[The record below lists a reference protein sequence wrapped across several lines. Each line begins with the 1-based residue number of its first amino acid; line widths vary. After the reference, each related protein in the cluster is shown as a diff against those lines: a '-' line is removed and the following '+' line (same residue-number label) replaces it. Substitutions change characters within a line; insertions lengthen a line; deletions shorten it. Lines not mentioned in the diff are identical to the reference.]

1 VTAAAISRQ
10 FVLFLVAGGVA
21 ALANYGS
28 RFAFSLWVAYA
39 TAIVLAYCVGMLV
52 AFVLMRQV
60 VFSGAGKALWPQIW
74 KFVLVNLLA
83 VAQTLVVS
91 LVFAWWLLPAMGVRE
106 HAEAIA
112 HAIGVMVPIFTSF
125 LGHRMATFR

>member
-1 VTAAAISRQ
+1 MTAAAIPRQ
-10 FVLFLVAGGVA
+10 FLLFLLVGGVA

-28 RFAFSLWVAYA
+28 RFAFSLWFAYA
-39 TAIVLAYCVGMLV
+39 SAIVLAYCVGMLV

-60 VFSGAGKALWPQIW
+60 VFSGAGKALWPQIG

-83 VAQTLVVS
+83 AAQTLLVS
-91 LVFAWWLLPAMGVRE
+91 LVLAWWLLPAIGVHQ

-125 LGHRMATFR
+125 FGHRMATFK